1 MGRPLLAP
9 GPRRVRTLF
18 ASIAFSPS
26 APHSGGAY
34 FSVSSS
40 KAAGG
45 SHALKRGGDH
55 VMFMGLSQPFEPGVT
70 VPVVL
75 EFEKAGEIRV
85 EIPVDLDR

>member
-1 MGRPLLAP
+1 MSEDGRRWAARCWLHP

-45 SHALKRGGDH
+45 SHAPEEGG
-55 VMFMGLSQPFEPGVT
+55 GGW
-70 VPVVL
+70 
-75 EFEKAGEIRV
+75 
-85 EIPVDLDR
+85 